1 MHMSE
6 IVRVQRLY
14 ICCQSK
20 GLYVR
25 LVPKGISESF
35 SHPLKGIAAI
45 DINGYKVEF
54 SEFQCMN
61 VVD

>member
-1 MHMSE
+1 MNMSE

-25 LVPKGISESF
+25 LVPKGISEFF
-35 SHPLKGIAAI
+35 SHPLKGIAVI
-45 DINGYKVEF
+45 DIIGYKAEF
-54 SEFQCMN
+54 SEFQCMYE
-61 VVD
+61 VD